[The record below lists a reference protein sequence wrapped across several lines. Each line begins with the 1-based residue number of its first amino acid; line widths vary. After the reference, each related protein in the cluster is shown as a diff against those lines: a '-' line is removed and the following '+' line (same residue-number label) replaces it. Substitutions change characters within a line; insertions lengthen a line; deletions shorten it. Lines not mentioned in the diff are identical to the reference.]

1 MYKRQV
7 LDKTETSMGSRMLRR
22 WIEEPLVNKEKITL
36 RLNAVEELFNDLSLN
51 DSLKEALHDIYDIER
66 ILGKISNKNA
76 NACLLYTSQ

>member
-1 MYKRQV
+1 
-7 LDKTETSMGSRMLRR
+7 MLRR

-66 ILGKISNKNA
+66 ILGKISNKM
-76 NACLLYTSQ
+76 LMLRI